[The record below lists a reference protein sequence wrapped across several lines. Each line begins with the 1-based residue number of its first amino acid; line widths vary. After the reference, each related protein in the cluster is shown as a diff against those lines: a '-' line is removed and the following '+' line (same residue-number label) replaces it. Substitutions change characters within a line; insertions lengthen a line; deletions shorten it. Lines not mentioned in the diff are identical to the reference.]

1 MKVRKSILMCLTMV
15 MVLPLAA
22 CGARNHMDMEKKS
35 IGHTQSEDKSMSSD
49 KEKMKDEDS
58 SMQTFPAFTGKDL
71 EGNEVNSKDLFSE
84 NAVTVVNFWFTTC
97 GPCVGELAE
106 LDALNKEL
114 GEKGGALI
122 GINALTLDGDEME
135 ISEAMNVLQEN
146 GASYRNVYF
155 DKDSEAGTFAD
166 TIQAFPTTFVID
178 RDGNIVGEPVVGSV
192 ASGAQKDALKKIID
206 ETIEMDMK

>member
-1 MKVRKSILMCLTMV
+1 
-15 MVLPLAA
+15 
-22 CGARNHMDMEKKS
+22 
-35 IGHTQSEDKSMSSD
+35 
-49 KEKMKDEDS
+49 
-58 SMQTFPAFTGKDL
+58 MQMFPAFTGKDL
-71 EGNEVNSKDLFSE
+71 EGNEVNSEELFSE

-114 GEKGGALI
+114 GEKGGELV
-122 GINALTLDGDEME
+122 GINAFTLGGGEME
-135 ISEAMNVLQEN
+135 ISEAVSVLQKN

-166 TIQAFPTTFVID
+166 AIQAFPTTFVID
-178 RDGNIVGEPVVGSV
+178 RHGNIVGEPVLGSV
-192 ASGAQKDALKKIID
+192 TSEDKKDTLKKMIN